1 MQLDLLYLDGCPH
14 VTAARARLR
23 EALDSLGLTDS
34 WREWDA
40 TNAEMPDH
48 LRGFASPTILINGVD
63 VVGKQPQEGATC
75 GVAHSCAARG
85 RPVGVGFCESAGGLR
100 ATVRSRRKLC
110 PRYPK
115 RRRTPEISP
124 SMAAATS
131 ARATMAP
138 ITLPVPL

>member
-75 GVAHSCAARG
+75 A
-85 RPVGVGFCESAGGLR
+85 AGGAPSVEWLIRALR
-100 ATVRSRRKLC
+100 EAGR
-110 PRYPK
+110 
-115 RRRTPEISP
+115 
-124 SMAAATS
+124 
-131 ARATMAP
+131 
-138 ITLPVPL
+138 